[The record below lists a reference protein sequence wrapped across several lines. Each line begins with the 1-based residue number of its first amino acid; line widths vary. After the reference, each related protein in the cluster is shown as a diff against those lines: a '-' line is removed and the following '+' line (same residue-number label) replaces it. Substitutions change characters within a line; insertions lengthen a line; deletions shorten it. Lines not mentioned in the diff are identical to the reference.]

1 LGRRSRSR
9 SRSRSTGKRRE
20 NLLCVRHELA
30 KPKELFGE
38 QEQKHR

>member
-1 LGRRSRSR
+1 LGRRSR

-20 NLLCVRHELA
+20 NLLCVKQELA
-30 KPKELFGE
+30 KELFGE